1 MLSYLQLA
9 VDNIETWET
18 FEAQYGTAEERASGY
33 VKLHSLLRPYIIRRM
48 KKDVEKS
55 LPPKVRLIEWETG
68 NGNHGIICNNG
79 LAVTATMLRVF
90 RLQK

>member
-18 FEAQYGTAEERASGY
+18 FEAQYGTAEERAAGY

-55 LPPKVRLIEWETG
+55 LPPKVIAIVVGSQYNSADLS
-68 NGNHGIICNNG
+68 
-79 LAVTATMLRVF
+79 
-90 RLQK
+90 

>member
-1 MLSYLQLA
+1 MLSYLQLD

-18 FEAQYGTAEERASGY
+18 FEAQYGTAEERAAGY

-55 LPPKVRLIEWETG
+55 LPPKVRLIFFTK
-68 NGNHGIICNNG
+68 IPKLPL
-79 LAVTATMLRVF
+79 LANY
-90 RLQK
+90 Q

>member
-18 FEAQYGTAEERASGY
+18 FEAQYGTAEERAAGY

-55 LPPKVRLIEWETG
+55 LPPKVIAIDVGSQYNSADLS
-68 NGNHGIICNNG
+68 
-79 LAVTATMLRVF
+79 
-90 RLQK
+90 

>member
-1 MLSYLQLA
+1 MLSYLQLD

-18 FEAQYGTAEERASGY
+18 FEAQYGTAEERAAGY

-55 LPPKVRLIEWETG
+55 LPPKVRFIFFTKITKLPLIA
-68 NGNHGIICNNG
+68 NY
-79 LAVTATMLRVF
+79 
-90 RLQK
+90 Q

>member
-1 MLSYLQLA
+1 MLSYLQLD

-18 FEAQYGTAEERASGY
+18 FEAQYGTADERAAGY

-55 LPPKVRLIEWETG
+55 LPPKVGHSIIMLIYPEKFPTEEKAA
-68 NGNHGIICNNG
+68 I
-79 LAVTATMLRVF
+79 RF
-90 RLQK
+90 RFLPFKQ

>member
-1 MLSYLQLA
+1 MQNSLKELWCLLSFLHLP

-18 FEAQYGTAEERASGY
+18 FEAQYGTAEERAAGY

-55 LPPKVRLIEWETG
+55 LPPKVILI
-68 NGNHGIICNNG
+68 
-79 LAVTATMLRVF
+79 
-90 RLQK
+90 

>member
-1 MLSYLQLA
+1 MLSYLQLD

-18 FEAQYGTAEERASGY
+18 FEAQYGTAEERAAGY

-55 LPPKVRLIEWETG
+55 MPPKVEQI
-68 NGNHGIICNNG
+68 
-79 LAVTATMLRVF
+79 LRVEMTL
-90 RLQK
+90 RQKKVYKLVLTKNYDALSR